1 MTKRIIDADLLIEL
15 IPSVSLQKLMN
26 TWDVNDVCTW
36 LGDLGL
42 SQYAEIFR
50 TNDIDG
56 IELSNV
62 DNKVLGE
69 DLGIGMTY
77 NPSNF

>member
-1 MTKRIIDADLLIEL
+1 
-15 IPSVSLQKLMN
+15 MN
-26 TWDVNDVCTW
+26 TWDVNEVCTW

-56 IELSNV
+56 TELANV
-62 DNKVLGE
+62 DNKVLAE

-77 NPSNF
+77 ITSCLLNSVVVLRFKIK